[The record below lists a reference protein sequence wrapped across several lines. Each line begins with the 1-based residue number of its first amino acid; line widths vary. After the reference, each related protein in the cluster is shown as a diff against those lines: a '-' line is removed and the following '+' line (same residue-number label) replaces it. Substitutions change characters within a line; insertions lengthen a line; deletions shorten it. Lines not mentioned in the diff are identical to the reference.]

1 MDFLTGSVSFC
12 GSPKLPIVGRAI
24 FSGVGRT
31 RLNGA
36 LLVFSRYPRLGEVK
50 TRLSPILSPAACL
63 ELHQALLLDTLDRIA
78 PFEVARHLFLADC
91 SELEIREFARAHRL
105 PEGLHLHIQEGKDL
119 GDRMWNAYREV
130 SPSWDRIVFLGSDS
144 PSLPLS
150 RIAES
155 LVQLEHFPV
164 VAGPVEDGGYY
175 LLALAEPRKELFYG
189 IQWGTS
195 VVLEQT
201 LSKLG
206 VGECLLLAP
215 WYDVDTESDLHRLEK
230 DLGGEFE
237 GFPRRTFDF
246 LRQKA

>member
-1 MDFLTGSVSFC
+1 M
-12 GSPKLPIVGRAI
+12 
-24 FSGVGRT
+24 
-31 RLNGA
+31 
-36 LLVFSRYPRLGEVK
+36 FSRYPRLGEVK
-50 TRLSPILSPAACL
+50 TRLSPPLSPAACL

-78 PFEVARHLFLADC
+78 PLEVTRHLFLADC
-91 SELEIREFARAHRL
+91 SDQEIRKFARAHRL
-105 PEGLHLHIQEGKDL
+105 PESLHLHIQEGKDL

-130 SPSWDRIVFLGSDS
+130 ALSWDRIVFLGSDS

-150 RIAES
+150 RIEEA

-175 LLALAEPRKELFYG
+175 LLALAEPRKELFYD

-206 VGECLLLAP
+206 AGECFLLDP
-215 WYDVDTESDLHRLEK
+215 WYDIDTASDLQRLEK
-230 DLGGEFE
+230 DLSGERE
-237 GFPRRTFDF
+237 GLPLRTFDL
-246 LRQKA
+246 LRQIQW